1 MNEKIGQTIKNLR
14 QQKGWTQAELG
25 EKIGYSLQAVS
36 AWERGQNRPDIQAI
50 PVLCKIFEITSDQL
64 LGIEP
69 EQSYPD
75 TIGANESTLP
85 PSDNNVKNES
95 PKVKEKTHSLMLK
108 IMIFAYF
115 ITTGIIILLSTINM
129 AFILN
134 KSTNYTFYNFVLRI
148 RDLPMLLATT
158 IFIALFVTK
167 KKGNDIL
174 FWIAL
179 GLYAASLSCT
189 VIANN
194 YAHIVGLIRNVNPF
208 SGVLPAKTQLI
219 ISYFDVAFT
228 VATYALLPLA
238 FAHKNEN
245 AVGVW
250 AKLKNSVLYY
260 VVLALLIISVVV
272 LYTTTAVSVVFV
284 MQTLLFAIPVALTY
298 LLFRLTKDNETTF
311 FSKNPDDKNAPV
323 LSQRILIQILL
334 SCILLMLLTG
344 NIVYPLLILAD
355 SYTATFAFITF
366 TLIPI
371 ACVVCY
377 FVFTSGNAKL
387 RIALCA
393 VYVIAGIYLGTL
405 LVNPLTYYSPY
416 FSNNP
421 WIYVSFYV
429 VLGAISVA
437 QLFTMHDKQAL
448 PKKQL
453 LIAKICLTAAEVLF
467 VALAVTLTFVHETY
481 DQQIIPIFTYLQ
493 LIFFI
498 LNCVIKQP
506 WIKSTPVVD
515 VAVSV
520 NAPVVV
526 GTDVDV
532 AVAVNATTN
541 VDADVEVDV
550 NAMTEQPSYK
560 HTRTSSILLRT
571 IICIFGAISFLIA
584 ILYTARTLIPRY
596 TASAQSLV
604 HYGSY
609 ALLVIN
615 AIILLHFFLLKKK
628 RSPLFFWISAS
639 LLISTCFFFPACIIE
654 GIMHLIAYRINMLTN
669 SLFIITVVLDIAIMF
684 FLPLSFM
691 QNNGNAP
698 TLKNH
703 VKNSA
708 VYYVILI
715 VSVTVLSVSLILK
728 TPVFT
733 LLIYIYPTLSVLYLL
748 LFERT
753 QDKIKPNK
761 NANTVENQTD
771 DLTIKKSVLS
781 TILSFSI
788 LLVAFLVTLIHNQ
801 TYVYPY
807 YTFAHVHF
815 ITILIFTT
823 LIPIISIICFF
834 VFIGGNAKLR
844 VTLGIIFTAL
854 IAPLCIAH
862 FQKILHIKLTG
873 VFINYTGIAIYFI
886 GIFTVILTTTLPD
899 KKWLPKPITI
909 TAKSVLITAESLA
922 LPQMVWYC
930 GLALSQT
937 VLVLTL
943 WHIAYFAI
951 LCIIKQPW
959 LKASKNKKQKD
970 Q

>member
-14 QQKGWTQAELG
+14 QKKGWTQAELG

-75 TIGANESTLP
+75 TSGANESTLP

-95 PKVKEKTHSLMLK
+95 PKVKEKAHSLMLK

-134 KSTNYTFYNFVLRI
+134 KSTNYTFYNLVLHL
-148 RDLPMLLATT
+148 RDLPMLLVTT
-158 IFIALFVTK
+158 IFIAFFVTK

-174 FWIAL
+174 FWITL
-179 GLYAASLSCT
+179 GLYAASLCCGI
-189 VIANN
+189 IANN
-194 YAHIVGLIRNVNPF
+194 YAHIVGLISNVNSL
-208 SGVLPAKTQLI
+208 SGVLSAKTQLI

-228 VATYALLPLA
+228 VATYALLPLT

-260 VVLALLIISVVV
+260 VVLALLIISAVMQ
-272 LYTTTAVSVVFV
+272 YTTTTVSVLFV
-284 MQTLLFAIPVALTY
+284 IQTLSLAIPVALTY

-323 LSQRILIQILL
+323 LSQRILLQILI
-334 SCILLMLLTG
+334 SCILLMLLEG
-344 NIVYPLLILAD
+344 GKAYPLLILYD
-355 SYTATFAFITF
+355 SYTATFVFIAFAF
-366 TLIPI
+366 IPI

-393 VYVIAGIYLGTL
+393 VYAIAGIYLGTL

-416 FSNNP
+416 FWNSP

-453 LIAKICLTAAEVLF
+453 FIAKICLTVAEVLF
-467 VALAVTLTFVHETY
+467 VALAVTLTFVHKTY

-520 NAPVVV
+520 NA
-526 GTDVDV
+526 
-532 AVAVNATTN
+532 TTN

-571 IICIFGAISFLIA
+571 VIYIFGVISFLIM
-584 ILYTARTLIPRY
+584 LLFTFKSYIPRY

-628 RSPLFFWISAS
+628 SSPIFFWVSAGI
-639 LLISTCFFFPACIIE
+639 LIATYFFFPACIVE
-654 GIMHLIAYRINMLTN
+654 GLISLFSVHRGKMLTN
-669 SLFIITVVLDIAIMF
+669 SLFTITVVLDIVILL
-684 FLPLSFM
+684 FLPLSFL
-691 QNNGNAP
+691 QNNDSKH
-698 TLKNH
+698 TFVNH
-703 VKNSA
+703 VKNSV
-708 VYYVILI
+708 VYYIILA
-715 VSVTVLSVSLILK
+715 VFVVVLAVFLILK
-728 TPVFT
+728 TPVYT
-733 LLIYIYPTLSVLYLL
+733 LLMYIYPTFSVLYLL

-753 QDKIKPNK
+753 QDKIKK
-761 NANTVENQTD
+761 IKITNTVENQTD
-771 DLTIKKSVLS
+771 DLPIKKSVLS
-781 TILSFSI
+781 TIFSFSI
-788 LLVAFLVTLIHNQ
+788 LLVAFLVTLNYHQ

-807 YTFAHVHF
+807 YTPAHVHF

-823 LIPIISIICFF
+823 LIPILSIICFF
-834 VFIGGNAKLR
+834 IFIGGNAKLR
-844 VTLGIIFTAL
+844 ITLGIIITAL
-854 IAPLCIAH
+854 LSSLCIAH
-862 FQKILHIKLTG
+862 FQKILYIKLMG
-873 VFINYTGIAIYFI
+873 VFINYTGVAIYFI

-899 KKWLPKPITI
+899 KKWLPKLITI
-909 TAKSVLITAESLA
+909 TAKSVLIIAESLA

>member
-50 PVLCKIFEITSDQL
+50 PVLCKIFDVTSDQL

-95 PKVKEKTHSLMLK
+95 PKVKEKAHSLMLK

-129 AFILN
+129 ALILN

-148 RDLPMLLATT
+148 RDLPMLLAIT

-189 VIANN
+189 IIANN
-194 YAHIVGLIRNVNPF
+194 YAHIVGLIRNVNPL
-208 SGVLPAKTQLI
+208 SGGLPAKTQLI

-272 LYTTTAVSVVFV
+272 QYTTTTVSVLFV
-284 MQTLLFAIPVALTY
+284 IQTLSLAIPVALTY

-344 NIVYPLLILAD
+344 NIVYPILILAD

-393 VYVIAGIYLGTL
+393 VYAIAGIYLGTL

-416 FSNNP
+416 FSNSP
-421 WIYVSFYV
+421 WLYVSFYV

-506 WIKSTPVVD
+506 WTKSTPVVD
-515 VAVSV
+515 VAVS
-520 NAPVVV
+520 
-526 GTDVDV
+526 
-532 AVAVNATTN
+532 VNATTN

-604 HYGSY
+604 NYGSY
-609 ALLVIN
+609 ALLFIN

-628 RSPLFFWISAS
+628 RSPFFFWISAS

-669 SLFIITVVLDIAIMF
+669 SLFTITVVLDIAIMF

-715 VSVTVLSVSLILK
+715 VSVTVLTVFLLLK

-733 LLIYIYPTLSVLYLL
+733 LLIYIYPTLSALYLL

-781 TILSFSI
+781 TILLFSI
-788 LLVAFLVTLIHNQ
+788 LLVAFLVTLMHNQ

-807 YTFAHVHF
+807 YTLAHVHF

-844 VTLGIIFTAL
+844 VTLGIIFTAF

-862 FQKILHIKLTG
+862 FQKILHIKLMGTL
-873 VFINYTGIAIYFI
+873 VSYTGIAIYFI

-909 TAKSVLITAESLA
+909 TAKSVLIIAESLA

-930 GLALSQT
+930 GLALFQT
-937 VLVLTL
+937 VLTLTL

-951 LCIIKQPW
+951 LCIIKQTW
-959 LKASKNKKQKD
+959 IKRQKKN
-970 Q
+970 